1 MRRLQATLRDDDTFP
16 NADLSS
22 WQAEVWL
29 LILSALFLAV
39 LHSIDPNVKTF
50 LLPTRAEKKEKEGIP
65 NKE

>member
-39 LHSIDPNVKTF
+39 LHSIDQEVK
-50 LLPTRAEKKEKEGIP
+50 
-65 NKE
+65 